1 MKTLP
6 MVCVFVASFAL
17 VACGGASGQSDARGQ
32 KGGEGDVIPAHEQ
45 ELTSLPQYPGSAHYA
60 TDVSTGGGT
69 FARFS
74 VPASPGLAV
83 SFYEQQLPL
92 VGWKAASGPTALP
105 QKAAEEQQ
113 IAQTFTKGKL
123 TLSVYVTNNNAPV
136 SEATENILV
145 FFFLQDQ

>member
-1 MKTLP
+1 MQRIIMAVTFLATI
-6 MVCVFVASFAL
+6 VLFG
-17 VACGGASGQSDARGQ
+17 CGGGSGQSGERGR
-32 KGGEGDVIPAHEQ
+32 EGDVLPAHER
-45 ELTSLPQYPGSAHYA
+45 ELQALPQYPGSAHYG

-69 FARFS
+69 YARFS
-74 VPASPGLAV
+74 VPASPGLTV
-83 SFYEQQLPL
+83 SFYEQQIPL

-123 TLSVYVTNNNAPV
+123 TLTVYVTNNNAPV

-145 FFFLQDQ
+145 VFFLQEQ